1 MSNELKDIA
10 ERLNRYADEGWII
23 ESAGKR
29 PDGGWDLI
37 IQPMEKEAKKAK
49 KTKEATNDNN

>member
-23 ESAGKR
+23 ESADKR
-29 PDGGWDLI
+29 KDGGWNLI
-37 IQPMEKEAKKAK
+37 IQPMGKKQPQ
-49 KTKEATNDNN
+49 EATNDNN